1 MNLLLYIILGVYF
14 TIGITLVILLSVQK
28 YSVKHGMILRFA
40 IIYVTVIFLFSL
52 ILYRILSLQY
62 IEGDKLRALN
72 SKRISSEKIIS
83 PQRGNI
89 LSKDGRLMASSI
101 PTYYLYMDLAADALA
116 GDHPREKNRYRNRFY
131 KELPALA
138 NAMATKFK
146 DRTAAEYKRDIL
158 KAYKSKS
165 GRRREFR
172 LYPKAI
178 SYIDY
183 LEVKTFPI
191 LKRGRIRGGFYSKKR
206 VTRSKPFG
214 SLASRTIGDIYGV
227 SEKGGSCGLEL
238 KYDAIL
244 RGDNGSYITRKMAG
258 KRTNITTKKARNGD
272 DILSTIDIDLQ
283 EVTERSLRQ
292 QLIACGAKS
301 GCAILMETSTGKIN
315 AISNLIQRKDGT
327 YGELGNIAVSSLIEP
342 GSTFKTLALMV
353 AIEDGY
359 IDSSTIVNTT
369 GGIYRFGNRNMK
381 DWNYRGKTRGGF
393 GYISAS
399 KALEMSSNL
408 GVSILIDS
416 CYKDQPQKF
425 IDGIKKTGFDT
436 PISFDIIGHGKV
448 KMKNADN
455 RRWSRTTLPWM
466 SIGYEVQVPPIY
478 TLLYYNAIA
487 NNGKMMSPMFVNSI
501 QRNGKDLETFEP
513 IVIREQIC
521 SENTLHQVQGM
532 LEKVVIK
539 GTAKPAASPLFGV
552 AGKTG
557 TAQIFEGGS
566 NRDKDGHK
574 RHQYTFCGYFPT
586 ENPTHSCIVYIKEP
600 NKYVSSGSTCG
611 KAFREIAEATY
622 ILKGGS
628 PARQAEDS
636 TIIALPDLELKPR
649 SPEQIRSNTMPNL
662 YGLTARDAVF
672 YMQNMGMKVKLI
684 GTGKVIKQS
693 IKAGNNLE
701 EHSEVSLRLN

>member
-1 MNLLLYIILGVYF
+1 MNLGLYILSSVY
-14 TIGITLVILLSVQK
+14 IIIVITLIILLAVQK
-28 YSVKHGMILRFA
+28 YTVKQDMILRFS
-40 IIYVTVIFLFSL
+40 IVYLTVIFLFIL
-52 ILYRILSLQY
+52 ILYRILVLQY

-72 SKRISSEKIIS
+72 SERTSCEKVIH

-116 GDHPREKNRYRNRFY
+116 GDHPREKDRYRKRFY
-131 KELPALA
+131 RELPELA
-138 NAMATKFK
+138 DSMATKFK

-183 LEVKTFPI
+183 LEVKKFPI

-214 SLASRTIGDIYGV
+214 SLASRTIGNIYGV
-227 SEKGGSCGLEL
+227 TEKGGSCGLEL
-238 KYDAIL
+238 KYDNIL
-244 RGDNGSYITRKMAG
+244 RGEEGSYITRKMAG
-258 KRTNITTKKARNGD
+258 KRTDITTKKARNGN
-272 DILSTIDIDLQ
+272 DIVSTIDIDLQ

-292 QLIACGAKS
+292 QLIKSGAKS

-327 YGELGNIAVSSLIEP
+327 YGELGNIAVSSQIEP
-342 GSTFKTLALMV
+342 GSTFKTLSLMV
-353 AIEDGY
+353 AIEDGL
-359 IDSSTIVNTT
+359 IDTSTIVNTT
-369 GGIYRFGNRNMK
+369 GGIYKFGDRNMK
-381 DWNYRGKTRGGF
+381 DWNYRGKVRGGF
-393 GYISAS
+393 GYITAS

-416 CYKDQPQKF
+416 CYKEQPQKF

-436 PISFDIIGHGKV
+436 PINFDIIGHGKV
-448 KMKNADN
+448 EMKNADN
-455 RRWSRTTLPWM
+455 KRWSRTTLPWM

-478 TLLYYNAIA
+478 TLLFYNAIA
-487 NNGKMMSPMFVNSI
+487 NNGKMMSPIFVNSI
-501 QRNGKDLETFEP
+501 QRNGKDIETFSP
-513 IVIREQIC
+513 KIIKKQIC
-521 SENTLHQVQGM
+521 SENTLHQIQGM

-539 GTAKPAASPLFGV
+539 GTAKPAKSTLFGV

-586 ENPTHSCIVYIKEP
+586 ENPTHSCIVYIREP
-600 NKYVSSGSTCG
+600 SKYISSGRTCG
-611 KAFREIAEATY
+611 KAFKEIAEATY
-622 ILKGGS
+622 IKNGGIS
-628 PARQAEDS
+628 SIETTDS
-636 TIIALPDLELKPR
+636 TNIKLPNLNIKPN
-649 SPEQIRSNTMPNL
+649 SPKKVISTIMPNL
-662 YGLTARDAVF
+662 QGLTARDAVF
-672 YMQNMGMKVKLI
+672 YMENLNIKVKLI
-684 GTGKVIKQS
+684 GSGKVYHQS
-693 IKAGNNLE
+693 IKKGNPLTQVA
-701 EHSEVSLRLN
+701 EVTLRLN